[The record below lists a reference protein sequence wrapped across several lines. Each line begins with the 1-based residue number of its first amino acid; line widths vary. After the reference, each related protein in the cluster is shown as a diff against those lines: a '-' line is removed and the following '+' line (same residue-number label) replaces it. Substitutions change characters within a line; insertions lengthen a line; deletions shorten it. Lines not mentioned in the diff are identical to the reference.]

1 MKVEPNTNAVMYGHG
16 TLQFVLDIRGLG
28 YDSPDLSEGATD
40 AYPVFEIAIHSEIGD
55 EDAEGVRGATDSM
68 GIMGFTNFDAPAPIN
83 YLNIVQLVI
92 YLVGLGLAV
101 NGGMKIS
108 SEQEDE

>member
-1 MKVEPNTNAVMYGHG
+1 
-16 TLQFVLDIRGLG
+16 
-28 YDSPDLSEGATD
+28 
-40 AYPVFEIAIHSEIGD
+40 
-55 EDAEGVRGATDSM
+55 
-68 GIMGFTNFDAPAPIN
+68 MGFTNFDAPAPIN